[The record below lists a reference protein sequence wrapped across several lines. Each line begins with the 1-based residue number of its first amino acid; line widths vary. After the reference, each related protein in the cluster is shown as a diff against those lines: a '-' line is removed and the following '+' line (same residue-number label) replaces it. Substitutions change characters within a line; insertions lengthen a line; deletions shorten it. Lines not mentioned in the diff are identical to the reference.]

1 MIAYKFV
8 LTTLLIFLV
17 PQTLGLE
24 AHTILGNVVT
34 KEEQTINAA
43 GATGKVSERK
53 VSFSQ
58 CHDSSGIILTY

>member
-43 GATGKVSERK
+43 GAPGKVS
-53 VSFSQ
+53 
-58 CHDSSGIILTY
+58 